1 MQNYQ
6 NYHNPND
13 YWMPADADYEQRVR
27 VGCLNLIVMAVAT
40 MAAFTICAL
49 LGSCATRR
57 TVESNDHRQSDTL
70 KTTVAIRDSI
80 HILDSVYLHE
90 YSRGETVFVER
101 TRWLTRYRDRHTTDT
116 LYRSRTDTVMQAYQ
130 TIQEVPVQPT
140 PLHRLRIAMEDAL
153 AVAVMGVAI
162 YLLLRRLKK
171 PPET

>member
-1 MQNYQ
+1 MN
-6 NYHNPND
+6 NFHNPND
-13 YWMPADADYEQRVR
+13 NWRPADLDYEQRVR
-27 VGCLNLIVMAVAT
+27 LGCLNLVFTVAAT
-40 MAAFTICAL
+40 LVAIGICAL

-57 TVESNDHRQSDTL
+57 TVSDNSHRQTDTL

-80 HILDSVYLHE
+80 HVLDSVYLHE
-90 YSRGETVFVER
+90 YSRGETIFVER

-116 LYRSRTDTVMQAYQ
+116 MYRSRTDTVTQVLQ
-130 TIQEVPVQPT
+130 TVQEVPAQPT
-140 PLHRLRIAMEDAL
+140 PLHRLRMAVEDAL

>member
-1 MQNYQ
+1 MH

-27 VGCLNLIVMAVAT
+27 MGCLNLIFTVAAT
-40 MAAFTICAL
+40 LVAIGICAL

-57 TVESNDHRQSDTL
+57 TVENNSHRQTDTL

-80 HILDSVYLHE
+80 HVLDSVYLHE
-90 YSRGETVFVER
+90 YSRGETIFVER

-116 LYRSRTDTVMQAYQ
+116 LYRSRTDTVTQVLQ
-130 TIQEVPVQPT
+130 TVQEVPGQPT
-140 PLHRLRIAMEDAL
+140 LFQRCRMAMGDVLITILL
-153 AVAVMGVAI
+153 AAAI
-162 YLLLRRLKK
+162 YLLLCRLKK